1 MFMHFH
7 IITLFPDV
15 FKEYLN
21 TSIIG
26 RAVKQKSTREA
37 WEHVCNAIRT
47 IYGDA
52 KVEAGSLH
60 HLHLK
65 RTRRWDIGIWRE
77 NRETEKLRGCPS
89 SYPSKC
95 ST

>member
-1 MFMHFH
+1 MASWYSYK
-7 IITLFPDV
+7 TDALQ
-15 FKEYLN
+15 
-21 TSIIG
+21 TQSIIAHNDQSD
-26 RAVKQKSTREA
+26 AVKQKSTREA
-37 WEHVCNAIRT
+37 WEHVCNAIHT

-65 RTRRWDIGIWRE
+65 RTRRWDNGIWRE